1 MSTCDLTGTK
11 TMSGNNVSHSQRKTR
26 RKFKVNIQK
35 KTFFS
40 ASLKSNFSFRIA
52 ARTIKTLDKFGGL
65 DNYLVNTH
73 SDSLSEKAKKLQNK
87 IKEKIANE
95 KIAA

>member
-1 MSTCDLTGTK
+1 MSICELTGTK
-11 TMSGNNVSHSQRKTR
+11 TMSGNNVSHSERKTR

-40 ASLKSNFSFRIA
+40 ASLKSNFSFKIA
-52 ARTIKTLDKFGGL
+52 SRAIKTLDKFGGL
-65 DNYLVNTH
+65 DNYLLKTS
-73 SDSLSEKAKKLQNK
+73 SDLLSEGAKKLQNR
-87 IKEKIANE
+87 IKQ